1 MKCQVTLYVSG
12 KQFYEV
18 CEARDYAHARQIAKS
33 RNPGA
38 TVVGV
43 TAIMGR
49 IADETSYGTH
59 SEEAS
64 YRVNRQ
70 HSSSRTTNSGS
81 SSRSSH
87 GHHSPVDT
95 RGESPLMDY
104 FIDLIFKG
112 LGKLLVYTFKA
123 IKELFSQSRVSESQN
138 AKKTDYVDSSVNL
151 DRSTEVYVT
160 QDELDDGCTKE
171 IQLDSSIIP
180 INIPRGISA
189 DNTLRIQGYGYSGKN
204 DTGDLYITLR
214 LVDLD
219 KDESLDR
226 EIEILITAAEL
237 ENGCVKEIKVEESV
251 LQVNIPKGISTQNK
265 LRIRGAG
272 HKSNNKAGDL
282 YIILRL
288 NQG

>member
-38 TVVGV
+38 TIVGV

-49 IADETSYGTH
+49 IAGETSYGTH

-70 HSSSRTTNSGS
+70 HSRTPNS
-81 SSRSSH
+81 SSAGRSSH
-87 GHHSPVDT
+87 GYHSPVDT

-104 FIDLIFKG
+104 FIDLIIRG
-112 LGKLLVYTFKA
+112 IGALLAYTFKA
-123 IKELFSQSRVSESQN
+123 IKKLFSQTGVSESIN
-138 AKKTDYVDSSVNL
+138 KKRTDYIDSIVNL
-151 DRSTEVYVT
+151 DRSSEVCVT
-160 QDELDDGCTKE
+160 QDELNNGCTKE
-171 IQLDSSIIP
+171 IQLDSSIISV
-180 INIPRGISA
+180 NIPRGISPN
-189 DNTLRIQGYGYSGKN
+189 NTLRIQGYSYGGEN

-219 KDESLDR
+219 ENESLDR
-226 EIEILITAAEL
+226 EIEVLITAIEL
-237 ENGCVKEIKVEESV
+237 ETGCTKEIRVEGSV
-251 LQVNIPKGISTQNK
+251 LQVNIPKGISTQKK
-265 LRIRGAG
+265 LRIRDAG
-272 HKSNNKAGDL
+272 HKGVNKNGDL
-282 YIILRL
+282 YITLRL
-288 NQG
+288 KEE